1 MVDNE
6 KSDDKVGKVLVEP
19 KPIEVWQMLQMVKSF
34 AINSLDAK
42 LTESFENLHKNG
54 QEMSIF
60 AKK

>member
-1 MVDNE
+1 M
-6 KSDDKVGKVLVEP
+6 LQMLP
-19 KPIEVWQMLQMVKSF
+19 KHLWQMLQMVKSF